1 MARTNPNELARLRRK
16 KRIKSKVRGTA
27 ERPRL
32 CVFRS
37 HKHTYAQ
44 IIDDTQG
51 VTLVEASTL
60 SKAFV
65 PPLEKTATVETAK
78 RVGMLVGARALQK
91 NITRVV
97 FDRNG
102 FAYHGRVKAVAE
114 GAREAGLSF

>member
-1 MARTNPNELARLRRK
+1 MARTNPHTLARLRRK
-16 KRIKSKVRGTA
+16 KRTKSKIRGTPD
-27 ERPRL
+27 RPRL

-44 IIDDTQG
+44 IIDDVNG
-51 VTLVEASTL
+51 VTLVAASTL

-65 PPLEKTATVETAK
+65 PPLEKTGTVEAAK
-78 RVGMLVGARALQK
+78 RVGSLIASRSLQK
-91 NITRVV
+91 HITRVV

-114 GAREAGLSF
+114 GAREAGLLF